1 MIWPDGRGWLP
12 CRVASRAL
20 TSVITSQYIDMYPS
34 LGAIPELTLE
44 RRFEK
49 FGEKVAWLPEHNFQ
63 IKNIFNTK
71 GSMRLS
77 DMLMQARK
85 KRKCPTWMGETV
97 WNDLEKIWM
106 DSSFKKISNRAK
118 KNRVSSK
125 GGAVHTGGSISIA
138 EHTIRMAEELGRDP
152 TLDEVFLKTHTKKKD
167 NSWVDERAKK
177 TYVESFRRRCHPDYD
192 EDESNDDDSDE

>member
-1 MIWPDGRGWLP
+1 ML
-12 CRVASRAL
+12 
-20 TSVITSQYIDMYPS
+20 Q
-34 LGAIPELTLE
+34 
-44 RRFEK
+44 
-49 FGEKVAWLPEHNFQ
+49 EKVAWLPEHNFQ

-106 DSSFKKISNRAK
+106 DPSYKEISNRAK
-118 KNRVSSK
+118 KNRASSK

-138 EHTIRMAEELGRDP
+138 EHTIRMVR
-152 TLDEVFLKTHTKKKD
+152 FLCQSLHCITI
-167 NSWVDERAKK
+167 
-177 TYVESFRRRCHPDYD
+177 
-192 EDESNDDDSDE
+192 

>member
-1 MIWPDGRGWLP
+1 ML
-12 CRVASRAL
+12 
-20 TSVITSQYIDMYPS
+20 Q
-34 LGAIPELTLE
+34 
-44 RRFEK
+44 
-49 FGEKVAWLPEHNFQ
+49 EKVAWLPEHNFQ

-106 DSSFKKISNRAK
+106 DPSFKKISNRAK
-118 KNRVSSK
+118 KNRASSK

-138 EHTIRMAEELGRDP
+138 EHTIRMVR
-152 TLDEVFLKTHTKKKD
+152 FLCQSLHCITI
-167 NSWVDERAKK
+167 
-177 TYVESFRRRCHPDYD
+177 
-192 EDESNDDDSDE
+192 